1 MGSNPTRR
9 IVKILVLGAG
19 GAVGSHLADEA
30 IRRGHD
36 VTGAGR
42 EAVRDAGTVAAAAA
56 GHDVAINAAFN
67 RSRPQSLLEILHA
80 LLAGLEQAGVR
91 RLIVVGGAGTL
102 EAEPG
107 RLVMDLEDFNPDYR
121 AEAQAHLD
129 ALHVLQSTGAPT
141 EWTVITPPRGFD
153 DSGRTGSFRTGR
165 DELLLD
171 DEGRSRIS
179 MEDFAVAVLDEAENP
194 RHSRARFSVAY

>member
-9 IVKILVLGAG
+9 IVRILVLGAG
-19 GAVGSHLADEA
+19 GSVGSHLADEA

-42 EAVRDAGTVAAAAA
+42 EAVRDAGAVAAAAA
-56 GHDVAINAAFN
+56 GHDVAINAAFD
-67 RSRPQSLLEILHA
+67 RSRPESLLDILHT
-80 LLAGLEQAGVR
+80 LLAGLEQAGVT

-129 ALHVLQSTGAPT
+129 ALRVLRSTDTPID
-141 EWTVITPPRGFD
+141 WSVITPPRSFD
-153 DSGRTGSFRTGR
+153 DSGRTGSYRTGGGG
-165 DELLLD
+165 LLLD

-179 MEDFAVAVLDEAENP
+179 LEDFAVAVLDEAESP
-194 RHSRARFSVAY
+194 RHSRARFSVSY